1 MKYTDK
7 SETLLKYQKAKAK
20 LIEYDVAREE
30 YPNFP
35 INSNDLS
42 FSTVYMLSLYAE
54 SIIEDDSNRQAELR
68 PLLVKAAQ
76 YFDSA
81 FESKE
86 RLQHDQDYLITGA
99 VAYFLYNDFGSAK
112 VLCSRL
118 APVVSPFDTPFQI
131 LALCLRYLLMNE
143 TRHFDSNVACCA
155 GVYESL
161 VAYFSSGDDKGN
173 ITARLREYREYVFGN
188 GNALDVFYTDL
199 LYAIC
204 VFAMLRVHGNCFRGI
219 PEPLPR
225 FGKTTWN
232 DAML

>member
-1 MKYTDK
+1 
-7 SETLLKYQKAKAK
+7 
-20 LIEYDVAREE
+20 
-30 YPNFP
+30 
-35 INSNDLS
+35 
-42 FSTVYMLSLYAE
+42 
-54 SIIEDDSNRQAELR
+54 
-68 PLLVKAAQ
+68 
-76 YFDSA
+76 
-81 FESKE
+81 
-86 RLQHDQDYLITGA
+86 
-99 VAYFLYNDFGSAK
+99 
-112 VLCSRL
+112 
-118 APVVSPFDTPFQI
+118 
-131 LALCLRYLLMNE
+131 MNE